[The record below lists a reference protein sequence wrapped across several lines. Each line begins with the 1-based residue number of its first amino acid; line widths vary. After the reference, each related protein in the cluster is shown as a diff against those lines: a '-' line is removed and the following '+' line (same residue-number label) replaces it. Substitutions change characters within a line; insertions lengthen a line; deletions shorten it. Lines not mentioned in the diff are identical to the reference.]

1 MPYPGEFLG
10 PDLEE
15 RIIKTCELLIS
26 IYASSGNEQGVL
38 ECGAIIEPAE
48 ENPFRAFDTRAW
60 LEERSKNWWE
70 LTARAEGIGLPA

>member
-15 RIIKTCELLIS
+15 RIIKTCELLTS
-26 IYASSGNEQGVL
+26 DYASSGDEQGVR
-38 ECGAIIEPAE
+38 ECGAIIKTAE

-60 LEERSKNWWE
+60 LEELSQNWQD